1 MKLSTNSKY
10 TICLDSLTH
19 SNNLNPYIFVFCQ
32 IKEQKKEIEA
42 GNERTAIEFS
52 FNNWIIQDSKIHSPL
67 FFRFSSLDALLDLK
81 LLLPITQRYI
91 FCFQPSFVRNQTTCS
106 SSILPTSMAKILWSP
121 NTTAIVSKLVVLQI
135 LYKVKAIDNKLFRCL
150 GGSMFQ

>member
-32 IKEQKKEIEA
+32 IKEQKKIEA
-42 GNERTAIEFS
+42 GNERMAIEFS
-52 FNNWIIQDSKIHSPL
+52 FNYWIIQDSKIHSPN

-91 FCFQPSFVRNQTTCS
+91 FSRDSDLTSTNVRPSVTDQYVK
-106 SSILPTSMAKILWSP
+106 SMTIIHESHP
-121 NTTAIVSKLVVLQI
+121 
-135 LYKVKAIDNKLFRCL
+135 
-150 GGSMFQ
+150 